1 MRKLLMACAGLVVV
15 LGIVSGF
22 LWHELRAE
30 RQLASGQQ
38 ARMTQGTP
46 SDRGSPWLQASQTT
60 VGASTSPVASAKVSD
75 PVPIPLAD
83 RHEHQHVRES
93 APVPVSP
100 VAAMRLE
107 EIRRAEVLQKSEQD
121 STGKVLAWRDRLA
134 VAGQTLTTAQ
144 LQALNAAAI
153 SENRRHAEESFERAA
168 NATPPRDDED
178 VFRAREEELDRLN
191 DTNLRILQI
200 VRPQLTEEQGK
211 ALRAQFDNGH
221 ATRLEALRVE
231 RERAALIREAQ
242 AAQRLS
248 LPSSR

>member
-1 MRKLLMACAGLVVV
+1 MRKLLTVCAGLVVV

-22 LWHELRAE
+22 LWRELRAE
-30 RQLASGQQ
+30 RLSASEQQ
-38 ARMTQGTP
+38 TRMTQETL
-46 SDRGSPWLQASQTT
+46 SDLGSPRLQASQTA
-60 VGASTSPVASAKVSD
+60 VEASTTPVASAKVRD
-75 PVPIPLAD
+75 PLPAPLAD
-83 RHEHQHVRES
+83 RHEHQHPPES
-93 APVPVSP
+93 PPVPVSP
-100 VAAMRLE
+100 AAAMRLE
-107 EIRRAEVLQKSEQD
+107 EIRRAEVIQKSEQD

-153 SENRRHAEESFERAA
+153 SENRRHTEESFERAA
-168 NATPPRDDED
+168 NAPPPGDDEE
-178 VFRAREEELDRLN
+178 VFRAREEELNRLN

-200 VRPQLTEEQGK
+200 VRAQLTEEQGK

-231 RERAALIREAQ
+231 RERAALTREAQ

-248 LPSSR
+248 IPSSR